1 MVKPLRVVGE
11 EDSSPVSV
19 AARGSR
25 RELLVALRDNISGAI
40 DEGVPARDL
49 ASLSLRLV
57 KIAGELEELDAAA
70 KETRVAV
77 AAATPD
83 EKF

>member
-1 MVKPLRVVGE
+1 MAKPLRVVRE
-11 EDSSPVSV
+11 DDSSVAD

-25 RELLVALRDNISGAI
+25 RDLLVALRDNISNAI
-40 DEGVPARDL
+40 DDGVPARDL

-57 KIAGELEELDAAA
+57 KIAEELEELDAEA

-77 AAATPD
+77 AASTPD